1 MLGRSNIEF
10 ETVPSSSRSTKIIF
24 KSKSTM
30 FSGISNMNSLTSQ
43 VTLDHES
50 VITNPA
56 AVEPDKCYTLVDKIC
71 FIKKTQ
77 DQLKV
82 TFPDGQS

>member
-1 MLGRSNIEF
+1 MY
-10 ETVPSSSRSTKIIF
+10 
-24 KSKSTM
+24 
-30 FSGISNMNSLTSQ
+30 SGISNMKSLTSQ

-82 TFPDGQS
+82 TFPDGQSQINCKPEHLFSVLTVSVGQPVDVI